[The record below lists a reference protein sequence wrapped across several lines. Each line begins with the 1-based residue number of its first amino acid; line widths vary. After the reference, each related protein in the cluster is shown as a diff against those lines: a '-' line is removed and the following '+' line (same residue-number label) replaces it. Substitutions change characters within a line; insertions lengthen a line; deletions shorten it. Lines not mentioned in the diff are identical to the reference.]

1 MLCHRENESD
11 KQMIVYAKKKT
22 HTQNR
27 RESKTN
33 TNPHKQTN
41 KTSQNTSGIDENNN
55 NSDNNTERTVIQ
67 SKQGLLRVQA
77 RSRSLQTSVLT
88 ATDSVAKGNQG
99 TWRTN

>member
-1 MLCHRENESD
+1 MPQRESERD
-11 KQMIVYAKKKT
+11 KQMIVYAKK
-22 HTQNR
+22 TQNR

-55 NSDNNTERTVIQ
+55 NNSDNNTERTVIQ

-77 RSRSLQTSVLT
+77 HARSRSHQTSVLT

-99 TWRTN
+99 TWRAN